1 MPVPIF
7 DYQCEACGHI
17 FDVLQKLGAQPPSG
31 CPECRAPQLK
41 KLLSAPNV
49 HISRGAERTGA
60 GMSQGARP
68 KFAHTFD
75 SAVPHSHDHEHSHSG
90 THKHK
95 HQAG

>member
-1 MPVPIF
+1 MSVPIY

-17 FDVLQKLGAQPPSG
+17 FDVLQKLGALPPSG
-31 CPECRAPQLK
+31 CPQCRAPQLK

-49 HISRGAERTGA
+49 HISRGAERTGV
-60 GMSQGARP
+60 GMNHGARP

-75 SAVPHSHDHEHSHSG
+75 SPIPHSHDHDHGQSD

-95 HQAG
+95 HPAG